1 MTVTL
6 DWLGV
11 ATFRLQIDDLVLFL
25 DAYLDRVPA
34 APPVGL
40 GSAEVERADFILV
53 GHSHF
58 DHLWGAERIARNTG
72 ATIIGSH
79 ETVRLMVNEEVAEGQ
94 LSAVAG
100 GERIRLSE
108 TVTVRVFPSQ
118 HSCIWA
124 GMAGSPAEVCLG
136 DRGLTLQEREENL
149 RGRLGGPFD
158 TTKPGMAEVAAHRQ
172 ASDQRPRG
180 EGGALAYLIETPEG
194 SILWKDTS
202 GHWSGVMRDLRPD
215 VALLAA
221 AGRGNIDGEP
231 IQGSLAQFMGRE
243 ADLLRP
249 RRIVLSHHDDWM
261 PPFTRPTDTTAIR
274 EELARQT
281 PAVELVEMAYQERY
295 PILRGIR

>member
-11 ATFRLQIDDLVLFL
+11 ATFRLTVDDLVIFL
-25 DAYLDRVPA
+25 DAYMDRVPA

-40 GSAEVERADFILV
+40 TTADVDRADYILV

-72 ATIIGSH
+72 ATVIGSH
-79 ETVRLMVNEEVAEGQ
+79 ETVRLMRDDEVPEEQVI
-94 LSAVAG
+94 AVAG
-100 GERIRLSE
+100 GERVRLSDS
-108 TVTVRVFPSQ
+108 VIVHVFPSQ

-124 GMAGSPAEVCLG
+124 RAGAPDEVCLG
-136 DRGLTLQEREENL
+136 DLGLTLQERQANL
-149 RGRLGGPFD
+149 ARRQTGRAAAD
-158 TTKPGMAEVAAHRQ
+158 RPGMAEVNVHRAACTQH
-172 ASDQRPRG
+172 PRG
-180 EGGALAYLIETPEG
+180 EGGALMYLIETPEG
-194 SILWKDTS
+194 SVLWKDTS
-202 GHWSGVMRDLRPD
+202 GHWTGIMRDLRPD

-231 IQGSLAQFMGRE
+231 IQGTLAQFVARE

-261 PPFTRPTDTTAIR
+261 PPVTRPTDTTAIR
-274 EELARQT
+274 EELARQA
-281 PAVELVEMAYQERY
+281 PRVELVEMGYLAGY
-295 PILRGIR
+295 PILERGR